1 MEDSKIIALLDWFAE
16 ARRYNNSMFNIGRDF
31 YANRQA
37 TYSLLNRLKRDG
49 CLKKSKTTGKSRAEW
64 RITGLG
70 LKKLDFLKKKKEKA
84 RAIGDF
90 NGFLDKKGFNL
101 VIFDIPEK
109 QQEKRKWLRNLLTSI
124 GYSMIQKSVWIGE
137 KKPSRKFYKKL
148 EDLCISPFVKVID
161 IIDEAGIKILKATNQ
176 PN

>member
-1 MEDSKIIALLDWFAE
+1 MEDSKITALLEWFAE

-49 CLKKSKTTGKSRAEW
+49 CLKKSKTAGKSRAAW
-64 RITGLG
+64 KITALG

-84 RAIGDF
+84 RAIENF
-90 NGFLDKKGFNL
+90 NGFLDKRGFNL

-124 GYSMIQKSVWIGE
+124 GYSMIQKSVWIGRR
-137 KKPSRKFYKKL
+137 KPSRKFYEKL
-148 EDLCISPFVKVID
+148 EEFCLSSFVKVVD
-161 IIDEAGIKILKATNQ
+161 IVDESGEKMLKAIN
-176 PN
+176 